1 MVLNRQR
8 FPEPTILTDLRF
20 GDTPRN
26 RRTLVCFSHLRW
38 DFVFQRPQ
46 HLMSRFAQLY
56 RVIYWEEPVVAA
68 MEEPPRLDTRTC
80 PQSGVL
86 VATPVVPDSLTGEAR
101 EAVLKDLLDGLLA
114 GTGGPLV
121 RWYYTPMMLA
131 FSRRLAAACT
141 VYDCMDELA
150 NFKFAPP
157 ELTQLESELFR
168 IADVVFTGGHSLF
181 EAKRHRHAN
190 IHPFPSSV
198 DREHFGVARAGGAD
212 PEDQAALPRP
222 RLGFYGVV
230 DERMDLELLGAL
242 ADARPDWSIVIV
254 GPVVKIDPADLPRRP
269 NIHYLG
275 PKTYGELPRYLGGW
289 DVALMPFAINESTRF
304 ISPTKTPEY
313 LAGGRPVVSTPI
325 VDVVRHY
332 GELEGVKIAADA
344 ADFIAGCDAALTLS
358 RHRGAW
364 LQAVDD
370 ALGALSW
377 DETFRQMDSLIARA
391 TAASMP
397 EAIVTAL
404 PAPVVRP
411 ASRSRPFD
419 YLVVGAGFA
428 GSVLA
433 ERLASQLGK
442 RVLLVDRRRHIGGNA
457 FDETN
462 ADGVLMHRY
471 GPHIFHTNSAEIAAY
486 LSNFTRWRPYE
497 HRVLAQVRGQ
507 LVPMPINRTTLNQLY
522 GLSLSTD
529 EQAEA
534 FLESRAEPV
543 ARIRTSEDVVVSKVG
558 RELYETFFRG
568 YTRKQWGMD
577 PSELDKS
584 VTARV
589 PTRTNTDDRYFT
601 DSFQAMPR
609 DGYTRM
615 FENMLDHS
623 GITIETGVEFEDV
636 RADTAFDHLI
646 FTGPIDEYFE
656 HRYGKLPYR
665 SLHFRHETLDQPQFQ
680 PVGTV
685 NYPDE
690 ATPYTRI
697 SEYKHLTGQAC
708 ARTTITYEYP
718 RADGDPY
725 YPIPRAEN
733 QALFKKYEALAM
745 ASPEATFVGRL
756 ATYRY
761 YNMDQVVGQALATF
775 RRIAE
780 RDARVAPE
788 RMAARATA
796 GSS

>member
-1 MVLNRQR
+1 
-8 FPEPTILTDLRF
+8 
-20 GDTPRN
+20 
-26 RRTLVCFSHLRW
+26 LVCFSHLRW

-68 MEEPPRLDTRTC
+68 MEEAPRLDTRTC

-325 VDVVRHY
+325 RDVVRPY
-332 GELEGVKIAADA
+332 GELGLVEIAEDA
-344 ADFIAGCDAALTLS
+344 
-358 RHRGAW
+358 
-364 LQAVDD
+364 
-370 ALGALSW
+370 
-377 DETFRQMDSLIARA
+377 
-391 TAASMP
+391 
-397 EAIVTAL
+397 
-404 PAPVVRP
+404 
-411 ASRSRPFD
+411 
-419 YLVVGAGFA
+419 AGFA
-428 GSVLA
+428 AAA
-433 ERLASQLGK
+433 ERCLARGDLARGWLK
-442 RVLLVDRRRHIGGNA
+442 RVDEFLAGGSWDLTYRRMAELIEEAASGQVR
-457 FDETN
+457 
-462 ADGVLMHRY
+462 R
-471 GPHIFHTNSAEIAAY
+471 SAE
-486 LSNFTRWRPYE
+486 
-497 HRVLAQVRGQ
+497 G
-507 LVPMPINRTTLNQLY
+507 
-522 GLSLSTD
+522 
-529 EQAEA
+529 
-534 FLESRAEPV
+534 
-543 ARIRTSEDVVVSKVG
+543 
-558 RELYETFFRG
+558 
-568 YTRKQWGMD
+568 
-577 PSELDKS
+577 
-584 VTARV
+584 
-589 PTRTNTDDRYFT
+589 
-601 DSFQAMPR
+601 
-609 DGYTRM
+609 
-615 FENMLDHS
+615 
-623 GITIETGVEFEDV
+623 
-636 RADTAFDHLI
+636 
-646 FTGPIDEYFE
+646 
-656 HRYGKLPYR
+656 
-665 SLHFRHETLDQPQFQ
+665 
-680 PVGTV
+680 
-685 NYPDE
+685 
-690 ATPYTRI
+690 
-697 SEYKHLTGQAC
+697 
-708 ARTTITYEYP
+708 
-718 RADGDPY
+718 
-725 YPIPRAEN
+725 
-733 QALFKKYEALAM
+733 
-745 ASPEATFVGRL
+745 
-756 ATYRY
+756 
-761 YNMDQVVGQALATF
+761 
-775 RRIAE
+775 
-780 RDARVAPE
+780 
-788 RMAARATA
+788 
-796 GSS
+796 